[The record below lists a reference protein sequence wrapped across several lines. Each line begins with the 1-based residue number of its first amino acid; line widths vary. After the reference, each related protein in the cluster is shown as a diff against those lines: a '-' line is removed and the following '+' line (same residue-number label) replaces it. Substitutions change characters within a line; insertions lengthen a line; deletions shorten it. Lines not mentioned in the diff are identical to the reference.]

1 MGKKRPNWLGTS
13 GHIWVPNVSGP
24 GVQHGKINWVWMVP
38 AGYQTS
44 VERKLLNW
52 LDTNGPQAGHKST
65 GYEMFV
71 SKKRLVK
78 ALKPRRTFTTMAGF
92 FCERNLWSDDWSEG
106 GDWSEQCIHPVYMAF
121 SLVHSPCEIWVRV
134 TKKAHF
140 WWFHGSWRRP
150 GLTEL
155 ILERPLPTVFYIGR
169 HSNTGDL
176 VSFYMKSANTAFL
189 HNSRRACSR
198 WPRWCSFAFFQ
209 LNLSS
214 VVL

>member
-1 MGKKRPNWLGTS
+1 MNGPSL
-13 GHIWVPNVSGP
+13 VPNVRWE
-24 GVQHGKINWVWMVP
+24 K
-38 AGYQTS
+38 TT
-44 VERKLLNW
+44 KL
-52 LDTNGPQAGHKST
+52 T
-65 GYEMFV
+65 GYERSSGWAQIDWV
-71 SKKRLVK
+71 RNVRKKRLVK
-78 ALKPRRTFTTMAGF
+78 ALKPHGTSTTMAGF

-106 GDWSEQCIHPVYMAF
+106 GDWSEQYIHPVYKAF
-121 SLVHSPCEIWVRV
+121 SLVLSLCEIWVRV

-176 VSFYMKSANTAFL
+176 VTFYKKSANTAFL